1 MTEPQ
6 APGWY
11 QDPMGRPGDARWW
24 DGAGWTE
31 AHTPREMTSGDPQF
45 AHLDQPVTASNT
57 GAYTVS
63 APGAGAEYEVY
74 VPPAAGNWQQGAAY
88 VPPATGHAAPTDQS
102 DAGERSSTPKKSIFA
117 RAALETPTGSQRT
130 MLWWGLGGLGVI
142 ALIVVILVATG
153 VFRAGDPDPSAKQ
166 GSYNPSPSQSGQ
178 TGVRIVDK
186 ASGISYDY
194 LGEGWQDY
202 NLGTLIENQEVV
214 GQYIVTQP
222 KIPSG
227 GEFIAQVTS
236 GLLATQFGSPGP
248 DQFASALQD
257 IEMSVRGNYY
267 PQPNE
272 PTNVAEEQIEID
284 GAPAY
289 RRSFDLEWNV
299 EGYDSTGERV
309 VLLLIDTG
317 KGAPVFF
324 YCSFPNTHAELYP
337 LIEQVIASI
346 TVD

>member
-1 MTEPQ
+1 MTQPQ

-31 AHTPREMTSGDPQF
+31 AHTPRETTADDPQF
-45 AHLDQPVTASNT
+45 AHLDASSTITSGT
-57 GAYTVS
+57 GAHTVTS
-63 APGAGAEYEVY
+63 PGGMNEYEVY
-74 VPPAAGNWQQGAAY
+74 VPPPGSNWQQ
-88 VPPATGHAAPTDQS
+88 PPPYDAPQLAQGSQDPS
-102 DAGERSSTPKKSIFA
+102 APGDPDSTAKPSIFT
-117 RAALETPTGSQRT
+117 RAALDTPTGSQRT
-130 MLWWGLGGLGVI
+130 MLWWGLGGLGVV
-142 ALIVVILVATG
+142 ALIVVLLVATG
-153 VFRAGDPDPSAKQ
+153 VFRAGDPDPTA
-166 GSYNPSPSQSGQ
+166 GPGTYNSSPSQSQ
-178 TGVRIVDK
+178 QAGVRVVDK
-186 ASGISYDY
+186 AAGISYDY

-202 NLGTLIENQEVV
+202 NLGTLAENQEVV

-236 GLLATQFGSPGP
+236 GLLATQFGSPSP
-248 DQFASALQD
+248 EQFAATLQEV
-257 IEMSVRGNYY
+257 EMSVRGNYY

-272 PTNVAEEQIEID
+272 ATNVAEEQIQID

-317 KGAPVFF
+317 KSAPVFF

-337 LIEQVIASI
+337 LIDQVIASI